1 MGRTGGRV
9 SLKSYKI
16 FRNDVSGE
24 VVPATPCHRRSRGR
38 ASNLC
43 QFPAAPISQLSHT
56 SGGAMRVLISFICAV
71 AVILAASL
79 LLASPIAHAQGVGAS
94 GSLSGTLSDPTGAV
108 IPKGTVTAEDVARGI
123 RLSATV
129 DANGQY
135 RFTNL
140 LPGTYDLTAQIP
152 GFQTLLQKGVVITV
166 GQVANLDFHLQVA
179 TTSSVVEV
187 SAAPPVVETERG
199 SQANTITQQYIDDL
213 PIDRRDY
220 LNFTLLLPGVADS
233 TRLTDDQD
241 FRVKQTPQSGLS
253 FYGSNGRGN
262 SVTVDG
268 GETGDDA
275 GGVRLTV
282 SQDAVQEF
290 QVNRSNYGAD
300 LGGAT
305 GASVNIVTKSG
316 TNDVHGTLYSY
327 FRNSGLDARDPFAFT
342 QALAP
347 GEVFDPATNSVST
360 PIKDSLGRYQFGG
373 TIGAPIHKDKT
384 FVFFAFE
391 GLRQDA
397 ENAVPLIT
405 NTNEFLP
412 TPAQQAVIA
421 GLSAQGGTPV
431 PCLNNPNGTVLTL
444 PAATCAGALQTA
456 LTTSQLT
463 GLTAGQTA
471 LNTYLI
477 NQLESNG
484 GLFPYTTREYLFSS
498 RLDHHISEA
507 DSINLSYRYGHDL
520 EENPDVQSLTGF
532 SAGSSTH
539 DYDNNLQA
547 SWYHVFSPRTE
558 NEFRFQWD
566 YNSFNVIP
574 NTPGQVGLQI
584 ASFANNLGTNIFLP
598 NLTILRRYEFA
609 DNVTLVRGS
618 HTIKFGGNE
627 ILRGNHT
634 ESHTFLPGRFVFG
647 PLPGALLSPQLSGL
661 ADGLNSLQSASLG
674 LPQVYQQGFG
684 DADYPA
690 YTRPLSGIYL
700 QDSWK
705 ITSNFTLNYG
715 LRYEVD
721 SQYNPL
727 NTYYGD
733 VAPRISF
740 AWDPFKDHKTV
751 VRGGYGIFYG
761 PIDAQIPQVDLSLG
775 VLNKNR
781 STVENQ
787 HNTSQVPDQVLNAQN
802 TCGVGVTAL
811 GTPGTIFPGN
821 GASPCNR
828 FISIYA
834 DPLGATGLPFLQNSA
849 TIFQTL
855 FGAGLVQCTT
865 PTAGQNAC
873 ITPQSLLPTTAG
885 GVFPQPLGSGIFVQ
899 NSGQLSPLTVLFSNP
914 PNYKPPYSQQASLG
928 IEREIAPGFSIS
940 ASFIYSHTLR
950 LPVAID
956 TNLLP
961 ATPMSTVTLANGKSV
976 SYRNWNMSA
985 ATDPAAGFE
994 TSGAGAGG
1002 VYPCA
1007 VTLNGFGQPVS
1018 PCFANVLIAQNNQYT
1033 SASSAL
1039 YEGGI
1044 IEVRKRFND
1053 NFSFFGNYTY
1063 SKAFDTSTDFNT
1075 DFGPQD
1081 PTDLGAERALSEFD
1095 ERNKV
1100 VAAGVINSP
1109 WKNAFLKGFQLSPIF
1124 QYHSGHPFNLLA
1136 GGEVNGDNHTTNER
1150 PIGAPRDTGLG
1161 PNYVDFDARLT
1172 WQHKLGERVNLL
1184 LTAEGFNIAN
1194 RTNFASVN
1202 NEVSPLFGLTPG
1214 FTTFNVHGSAALSPS
1229 TPLGF
1234 TSDLAKREI
1243 QLGCRF
1249 NF

>member
-1 MGRTGGRV
+1 
-9 SLKSYKI
+9 
-16 FRNDVSGE
+16 
-24 VVPATPCHRRSRGR
+24 
-38 ASNLC
+38 
-43 QFPAAPISQLSHT
+43 
-56 SGGAMRVLISFICAV
+56 MRVLISFICAV
-71 AVILAASL
+71 AVMLAASL

-94 GSLSGTLSDPTGAV
+94 GSLSGTVSDPTGAV
-108 IPKGTVTAEDVARGI
+108 IPKGTVTAEDAARGI
-123 RLSATV
+123 RISATV

-140 LPGTYDLTAQIP
+140 SPGTYDLTAQIP
-152 GFQTLLQKGVVITV
+152 GFQSLVQKGVVITV

-262 SVTVDG
+262 SITVDG

-305 GASVNIVTKSG
+305 GASVNIVTKTG

-347 GEVFDPATNSVST
+347 GEIFDPTTNSLGT

-412 TPAQQAVIA
+412 TAAQNGVIA
-421 GLSAQGGTPV
+421 GLVAQGATPV
-431 PCLNNPNGTVLTL
+431 PCLNNPNGGPPTSL
-444 PAATCAGALQTA
+444 PANQCAGALQTA

-471 LNTYLI
+471 LNTYFI

-484 GLFPYTTREYLFSS
+484 GLFNYNTREYLFSG

-507 DSINLSYRYGHDL
+507 DSISLSYRYGHDL

-574 NTPGQVGLQI
+574 NTPGQAGIQI

-598 NLTILRRYEFA
+598 NLTILRRYELA

-705 ITSNFTLNYG
+705 ISSNFTLNYG

-733 VAPRISF
+733 IAPRISF

-761 PIDAQIPQVDLSLG
+761 PVDAQIPQVDLSLG

-787 HNTSQVPDQVLNAQN
+787 HNTSQVPDQVNNLVN

-834 DPLGATGLPFLQNSA
+834 DPLGASGLPFLQNSA

-855 FGAGLVQCTT
+855 FAAGLIQCTT
-865 PTAGQNAC
+865 ATAGQNAC

-885 GVFPQPLGSGIFVQ
+885 GVFPEPLGSGIFVQ
-899 NSGQLSPLTVLFSNP
+899 NSGQVSPLTVLFSNP
-914 PNYKPPYSQQASLG
+914 PNYKPPQSQQASLG
-928 IEREIAPGFSIS
+928 IEREISPGFSVS
-940 ASFIYSHTLR
+940 VSFIYSHTLR

-1100 VAAGVINSP
+1100 VLAGVFNSP
-1109 WKNAFLKGFQLSPIF
+1109 WKNAFLSGFQLSPIF

-1136 GGEVNGDNHTTNER
+1136 GGEVNGNNHTTNER
-1150 PIGAPRDTGLG
+1150 PIGAPRDSGLG

-1172 WQHKLGERVNLL
+1172 WQHKFGERLNLQ

-1194 RTNFASVN
+1194 HTNFASVN

-1234 TSDLAKREI
+1234 TSALPKREI